1 MMREHGVMPNTFTY
15 LSIIQGCN
23 FKGRGLYDVGI
34 MMYTKLVA
42 DFEEQ
47 GVPDILKSELLAV
60 VITAMRSASSVQD
73 AMKAFVGLQTLQL
86 EDNVLVFN
94 ALLACVA
101 DTREWEMSIH
111 IFKHMNVIG
120 VAADTMTYNAILKAC
135 INGAQHLYSHEN
147 NFSCR

>member
-1 MMREHGVMPNTFTY
+1 MREHGVMPNTFTY

-42 DFEEQ
+42 DFEER

-101 DTREWEMSIH
+101 DAREWEMSIH

-120 VAADTMTYNAILKAC
+120 VAADTTTYNAILKAC
-135 INGAQHLYSHEN
+135 INGAQHFHSHEN
-147 NFSCR
+147 KFSLR